1 MHIEK
6 SKTYNAIDI
15 ANYIV
20 DKCDESG
27 HRINNLKLQYILFL
41 LQKIYLKETGYPLFS
56 DDICA
61 WHFGPCVPNVYYTFC
76 MFAEQ
81 GIKRHNPIK
90 TEINSNVELVIDN
103 LLKTKRTLD
112 SWQATPLHIEVLMK
126 YGAWDTVYTENG
138 DRSVIPLELIKQEP
152 YYIGFYNFYNR
163 KEEEHEHS

>member
-1 MHIEK
+1 
-6 SKTYNAIDI
+6 
-15 ANYIV
+15 
-20 DKCDESG
+20 
-27 HRINNLKLQYILFL
+27 
-41 LQKIYLKETGYPLFS
+41 
-56 DDICA
+56 
-61 WHFGPCVPNVYYTFC
+61 

-126 YGAWDTVYTENG
+126 YGAWDTVYTKNG